1 MLMWV
6 SIIQNCKR
14 IRFFGMILILY
25 ISFTSCCFWI
35 LWLFCK
41 KNVGKFFLCHS
52 QISLTYVF
60 TFSMRT
66 RYVYVYSHQT
76 KRGFIQLMKC
86 WHGISRISQGKIQA
100 VTIWTVSLLVKI
112 CSVTNT
118 NIVFRK
124 NGLLLGQ
131 IHLPLTDRPS
141 VKWVIKKP
149 LMFFIWIQ
157 WKLAML

>member
-1 MLMWV
+1 M
-6 SIIQNCKR
+6 
-14 IRFFGMILILY
+14 
-25 ISFTSCCFWI
+25 
-35 LWLFCK
+35 
-41 KNVGKFFLCHS
+41 FLHFPWG
-52 QISLTYVF
+52 LG
-60 TFSMRT
+60 
-66 RYVYVYSHQT
+66 YVYSHQT

-131 IHLPLTDRPS
+131 IHLPSMDRPS
-141 VKWVIKKP
+141 FKCVIKKP

-157 WKLAML
+157 WKLVKLYLIVIYVCVQILHQVSLNSNVNKKKICWHI